1 MSEVIWSRAA
11 ERSLQDIRNF
21 IARDNPEAAD
31 RIVTGILDQADMLGD
46 FPRLG
51 PRHYQDYEQSGQTG
65 QHVRSIRYGSY
76 RIGYTIRPDGGVE
89 ILSVQHTPRRQ
100 GGFPFY

>member
-1 MSEVIWSRAA
+1 MAEVIWSRAA
-11 ERSLQDIRNF
+11 ERSLRDIRNF

-51 PRHYQDYEQSGQTG
+51 ARDYQDYGQSGQTG
-65 QHVRSIRYGSY
+65 RDVRSIRYGNY

-89 ILSVQHTPRRQ
+89 ILSVQHTSRRRR
-100 GGFPFY
+100 GFPF